1 MESIVENTF
10 QLSLLC
16 GIIFLLATGFMHS
29 FPPKEINYLY
39 GYRTKRSMKS
49 KESWDFAQHYSNV
62 QMAKAA
68 LFMIVISFAGYLF
81 PADNV
86 ALHLIGGLIITLL
99 GVAYMLVTTEREL
112 KKRFTES

>member
-1 MESIVENTF
+1 MESIIENTF
-10 QLSLLC
+10 QTSLLC
-16 GIIFLLATGFMHS
+16 GVIFLLAAGLMHS

-39 GYRTKRSMKS
+39 GYRTRRSMKS
-49 KESWDFAQHYSNV
+49 KESWDFAQRYSTI

-68 LFMIVISFAGYLF
+68 LFMSIISFAGYLF
-81 PADNV
+81 PAENV
-86 ALHLIGGLIITLL
+86 ALHLTAGMIITIM

>member
-1 MESIVENTF
+1 MESIIENTF
-10 QLSLLC
+10 QTSILC
-16 GIIFLLATGFMHS
+16 GVIFLLAAGLMYS
-29 FPPKEINYLY
+29 FPPKKINYLY
-39 GYRTKRSMKS
+39 GYRTVRSMKS
-49 KESWDFAQHYSNV
+49 QESWDFAQQYSTI

-86 ALHLIGGLIITLL
+86 ALHLVGGMIITVM